1 MALQLQISSLFCTLI
16 AHTKLSKDLF
26 PTVTTSSYKFS
37 TPVEITY
44 AANMADCRT
53 ILKAIFKCT
62 INTKIAQI
70 SKVLL
75 QKNEYTIKMR
85 LKHSVNAIYLSDRQN
100 FHWFQNLFTKLS
112 KDLFPTVTTSLY
124 KFSTPVEITYTANM
138 ADCRTILKAIFKCTI
153 KTKIAQISEVLL
165 QRVCRSLLMF
175 QFLIYGYKEHL
186 TVIAYIMK

>member
-1 MALQLQISSLFCTLI
+1 MAQQLQISSLFCTPI

-26 PTVTTSSYKFS
+26 PAVTTSSYKFS
-37 TPVEITY
+37 TPVEITF

-153 KTKIAQISEVLL
+153 NTKIAQISKVLL

-175 QFLIYGYKEHL
+175 QFLIYRYKEHL

>member
-1 MALQLQISSLFCTLI
+1 MARQLQISSLFCTLI

-100 FHWFQNLFTKLS
+100 FHWFQNLFTKLA

-153 KTKIAQISEVLL
+153 NTKIAQISKVLL

>member
-1 MALQLQISSLFCTLI
+1 MARQLQISSLFCTLI

-112 KDLFPTVTTSLY
+112 KDLFPTVTISLY

-153 KTKIAQISEVLL
+153 NTKIAQISKVLL

>member
-1 MALQLQISSLFCTLI
+1 MARQLQISSLFCTLI

-85 LKHSVNAIYLSDRQN
+85 LKHSVNAIYRSDRQN

-138 ADCRTILKAIFKCTI
+138 TDCRTILKAIFKCTI
-153 KTKIAQISEVLL
+153 NTKIAQISKVLL

>member
-1 MALQLQISSLFCTLI
+1 MAQQLQISSLFCTLI
-16 AHTKLSKDLF
+16 AHKKLSKDLF

-85 LKHSVNAIYLSDRQN
+85 LKHSVNAIYLSLDRIFIGFKIYSQN
-100 FHWFQNLFTKLS
+100 CRR
-112 KDLFPTVTTSLY
+112 TSSLQ
-124 KFSTPVEITYTANM
+124 SPPP
-138 ADCRTILKAIFKCTI
+138 CT
-153 KTKIAQISEVLL
+153 SFLL
-165 QRVCRSLLMF
+165 QSKSLTL
-175 QFLIYGYKEHL
+175 QTWLIVVLFLKQSL
-186 TVIAYIMK
+186 NAQ

>member
-1 MALQLQISSLFCTLI
+1 
-16 AHTKLSKDLF
+16 
-26 PTVTTSSYKFS
+26 
-37 TPVEITY
+37 
-44 AANMADCRT
+44 MADCRT

-153 KTKIAQISEVLL
+153 NTKIAQISKVLL
-165 QRVCRSLLMF
+165 QRVCRSLLTF
-175 QFLIYGYKEHL
+175 QFLIYGYMEHL

>member
-1 MALQLQISSLFCTLI
+1 MARQLQISSLFCTLI

-85 LKHSVNAIYLSDRQN
+85 LKHSVNAIYLSLDRIFIGFKIYSQN
-100 FHWFQNLFTKLS
+100 CRR
-112 KDLFPTVTTSLY
+112 TSSLQ
-124 KFSTPVEITYTANM
+124 SPPP
-138 ADCRTILKAIFKCTI
+138 CT
-153 KTKIAQISEVLL
+153 SFLL
-165 QRVCRSLLMF
+165 QSKSLTL
-175 QFLIYGYKEHL
+175 QTWLIVVLFLKQSL
-186 TVIAYIMK
+186 NAQ

>member
-1 MALQLQISSLFCTLI
+1 MARQLQISSLFCTLI

-62 INTKIAQI
+62 INTKIAKI

-153 KTKIAQISEVLL
+153 NTKIAQISKVLL